1 MNERI
6 GLAWFRLGVWKLS
19 GMGRDAEI
27 GRCPVF
33 QENENIVHVF
43 LKYVETRY
51 SMFIHK
57 LRNSIKGNQL

>member
-1 MNERI
+1 M
-6 GLAWFRLGVWKLS
+6 WKLS